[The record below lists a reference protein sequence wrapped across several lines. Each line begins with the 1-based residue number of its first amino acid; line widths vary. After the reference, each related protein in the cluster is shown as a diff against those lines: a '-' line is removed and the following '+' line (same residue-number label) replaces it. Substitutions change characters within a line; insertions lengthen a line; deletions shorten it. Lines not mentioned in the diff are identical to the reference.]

1 MSGSHFLS
9 YLSSPF
15 EGKVYEFRR
24 GLTIFSWR
32 TFLKSDSYLLFGFN
46 KNLFRCHTL
55 PSGKRSQIWTHFR
68 GTVPCLSVRIVI
80 TVWRKSWWVSM
91 WIDHFQPRNF
101 FHLGLSGKLPK
112 WCPNLHLKLRREN
125 YLSKDV
131 LTIFAQKYPTNFD
144 PEFTPFLLLN
154 FKYITKTANLFH
166 IHEHFLILYL
176 NFLLDQILTRVSF
189 PHPISIRPI
198 VETIQLSAWWLPL
211 VGNSSVKEINL

>member
-1 MSGSHFLS
+1 MFGFLYLNSYFFLHLQCDSSFVWFHQKSFSFSRAAKWKTLPSLEPFSWNGAMSGSHFLS

-55 PSGKRSQIWTHFR
+55 PSGKRWKIWTHFR

-101 FHLGLSGKLPK
+101 FHLGLSRKLPK

-144 PEFTPFLLLN
+144 PEFSPFLLLN

-166 IHEHFLILYL
+166 IHEHF
-176 NFLLDQILTRVSF
+176 
-189 PHPISIRPI
+189 
-198 VETIQLSAWWLPL
+198 
-211 VGNSSVKEINL
+211 